1 MDDNPRHK
9 ENGSMTQQCNKYT
22 EKFISRFVDNELD
35 PARTMEFSSHL
46 GDCPDCAEVVAKFQ
60 KLGIVFNTHAAR
72 QIARVSPVDMATTPL
87 DCAKPTGIF
96 GRMTDHL
103 YIKLASLT
111 AVAALLILAVFDG
124 APPVGPSAIV
134 KSLDTNAS
142 SVMII
147 ETIKEKHTIIWFSET

>member
-1 MDDNPRHK
+1 
-9 ENGSMTQQCNKYT
+9 MTQKCSKYT
-22 EKFISRFVDNELD
+22 EEFISRFVDNELD

-46 GDCPDCAEVVAKFQ
+46 GDCRDCAKLVAKFQ
-60 KLGIVFNTHAAR
+60 KLGTIFNTHINTQINTHAAR
-72 QIARVSPVDMATTPL
+72 QIALLSPVDMATTHF
-87 DCAKPTGIF
+87 DYAKPTGLF

-111 AVAALLILAVFDG
+111 AVAALLILVVFDG

-147 ETIKEKHTIIWFSET
+147 ETIKKKHTIIWFSET

>member
-1 MDDNPRHK
+1 
-9 ENGSMTQQCNKYT
+9 MTQQCSKYT
-22 EKFISRFVDNELD
+22 EEFISRFVDNELD
-35 PARTMEFSSHL
+35 PVGTMEFSSHL
-46 GDCPDCAEVVAKFQ
+46 GDCQDCAEVVAKFQ
-60 KLGIVFNTHAAR
+60 KLGTLFNTHINTHINTHAAR
-72 QIARVSPVDMATTPL
+72 QIARVSRVDMATTLL
-87 DCAKPTGIF
+87 DYAKPTGIF

-111 AVAALLILAVFDG
+111 AVAALLILAVFQG

>member
-1 MDDNPRHK
+1 
-9 ENGSMTQQCNKYT
+9 MTQQCSKYT
-22 EKFISRFVDNELD
+22 QKFISRFVDNELD
-35 PARTMEFSSHL
+35 PARTMEFSFHL
-46 GDCPDCAEVVAKFQ
+46 KNCQDCAKLVTKFQ
-60 KLGIVFNTHAAR
+60 KLGIVFNTHVAT
-72 QIARVSPVDMATTPL
+72 QIAQASPVDLATTPL
-87 DCAKPTGIF
+87 DYEKPNGLF

-111 AVAALLILAVFDG
+111 AVAALLILAVFQG
-124 APPVGPSAIV
+124 APPAGPSAIV

>member
-1 MDDNPRHK
+1 VAQERK
-9 ENGSMTQQCNKYT
+9 TSSMTHQCSKYT

-35 PARTMEFSSHL
+35 PANTMEFSSHL
-46 GDCPDCAEVVAKFQ
+46 ESCPDCGETVARFENIG
-60 KLGIVFNTHAAR
+60 LVFNTHAQR
-72 QIARVSPVDMATTPL
+72 QIARVSSMATASTGL
-87 DCAKPTGIF
+87 EYKKPTGLF

-111 AVAALLILAVFDG
+111 AVAALLILAVFQTT
-124 APPVGPSAIV
+124 PPTAPSAIV

>member
-1 MDDNPRHK
+1 
-9 ENGSMTQQCNKYT
+9 MTEQCSKYT
-22 EKFISRFVDNELD
+22 EKFISRFVDNEVD
-35 PARTMEFSSHL
+35 PVRSMEFSSHL
-46 GDCPDCAEVVAKFQ
+46 GKCPDCAKIVARFQ
-60 KLGIVFNTHAAR
+60 KLGVVFNTHAER
-72 QIARVSPVDMATTPL
+72 QIALVSPMEIAAKPL
-87 DCAKPTGIF
+87 DYGKPTGLF

-111 AVAALLILAVFDG
+111 AVAALLILAVFQG
-124 APPVGPSAIV
+124 TPSTGPSAIV

>member
-1 MDDNPRHK
+1 
-9 ENGSMTQQCNKYT
+9 MTQQCSKYT

-35 PARTMEFSSHL
+35 TANTMEFSSHL
-46 GDCPDCAEVVAKFQ
+46 GSCPDCEKTVARFENI
-60 KLGIVFNTHAAR
+60 GIVFNTHAQR
-72 QIARVSPVDMATTPL
+72 QIARVSSMATTSTGL
-87 DCAKPTGIF
+87 DYKKSTGLF

-111 AVAALLILAVFDG
+111 AVAALLILAVFQTT
-124 APPVGPSAIV
+124 PPTGPSAIV

-147 ETIKEKHTIIWFSET
+147 ETLTEKHTIIWFSET